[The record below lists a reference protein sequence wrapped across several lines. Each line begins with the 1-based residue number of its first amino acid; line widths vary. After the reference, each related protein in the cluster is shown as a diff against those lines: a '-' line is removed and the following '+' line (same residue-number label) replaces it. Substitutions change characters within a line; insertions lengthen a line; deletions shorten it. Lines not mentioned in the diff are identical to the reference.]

1 MRLWPPTF
9 MNGLQNSFNGTDI
22 PETEGSNANKAN
34 ALQDT
39 LGGVLGGGP
48 SADQGASGGGISG
61 GAGSGWWSETYADG
75 PRLWVSNGSGEF
87 ETSTAIPVKVA
98 KLEMDRGADLTD
110 GFNVHKVTV
119 EERPNQATFIS
130 MADTSG
136 IGERTVLVTPD
147 GKLQFFLREA

>member
-1 MRLWPPTF
+1 
-9 MNGLQNSFNGTDI
+9 MNIKNAFTVGHKVSSSGSKTIYQGTTT
-22 PETEGSNANKAN
+22 TEGLAIGQKVSDRVKTEVDLSDKVVIRDLDRQPNLAVGF
-34 ALQDT
+34 Q
-39 LGGVLGGGP
+39 
-48 SADQGASGGGISG
+48 Q
-61 GAGSGWWSETYADG
+61 YADG
-75 PRLWVSNGSGEF
+75 PRLCVSNASGEF

-98 KLEMDRGADLTD
+98 KLEMDKGADLTD

-119 EERPNQATFIS
+119 EERPNQGTFIS